1 MSRYKLPFNEY
12 KRIKKMSVDEMSMW
26 IENFGRNMYQEGYE
40 ANNQFDPEENT
51 IIVFTSD
58 KELYDYLIQIKG
70 MGPELTKRVVNALL
84 DLEAQNDPIEDFN

>member
-1 MSRYKLPFNEY
+1 MSNEYKLPFNEY
-12 KRIKKMSVDEMSMW
+12 KRIQKMSRDKMSEW
-26 IENFGRNMYQEGYE
+26 IENFGRSMYQEGYK

-51 IIVFTSD
+51 IIVFASD

-84 DLEAQNDPIEDFN
+84 DLEAPEDP

>member
-1 MSRYKLPFNEY
+1 MSRYKLPFSEY
-12 KRIKKMSVDEMSMW
+12 KRIKKMSIDEMSRW
-26 IENFGRNMYQEGYE
+26 IETFGKNMYQEGYE

-70 MGPELTKRVVNALL
+70 MGPALTERVVNALL
-84 DLEAQNDPIEDFN
+84 DLEAQNDTIKDFS